1 MCWQNF
7 LYHGVQ
13 LYPCI
18 LAFSTYAKLSPPP
31 STGSSHLPHWSS
43 DWWPC
48 WLMPPCHLTQLLCL
62 LTDVLKLTIVC
73 SKVDGYPIYV
83 LLESLNYLQ
92 KMEIQIGC
100 RLVDMNT
107 LNNLSCQHPKLFLV
121 CDMKIGQN
129 VLVQFKVFASK
140 VFAQFSRHVF
150 LARFLPPVYFPPNFP
165 SHVFS
170 TRNFP
175 TRFLMLHDSHAVSH
189 VRKFPT

>member
-1 MCWQNF
+1 MAPSEICIIF
-7 LYHGVQ
+7 RHTFFISRRT

-73 SKVDGYPIYV
+73 SKVDGYPIYD
-83 LLESLNYLQ
+83 LLVSINYLH
-92 KMEIQIGC
+92 KMELLIGC
-100 RLVDMNT
+100 RLVYMKT
-107 LNNLSCQHPKLFLV
+107 MNNLSCQHPKLFLV

-129 VLVQFKVFASK
+129 VLVQFRVFASK
-140 VFAQFSRHVF
+140 VFRPILASCLSRTISPTRVFPAQFFQPCVF
-150 LARFLPPVYFPPNFP
+150 CQKVSHQI
-165 SHVFS
+165 SHV
-170 TRNFP
+170 
-175 TRFLMLHDSHAVSH
+175 A
-189 VRKFPT
+189 